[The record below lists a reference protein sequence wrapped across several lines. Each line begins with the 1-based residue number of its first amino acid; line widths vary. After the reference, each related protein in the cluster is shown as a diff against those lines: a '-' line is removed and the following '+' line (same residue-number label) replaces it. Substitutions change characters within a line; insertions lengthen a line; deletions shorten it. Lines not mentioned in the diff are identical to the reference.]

1 MTEWL
6 NFFTTDFMGDMAFG
20 GGFEMIKGGR
30 DVGGLWTLLES
41 GVRTMHLSSSLHI
54 HAREERACALPRLWE
69 RVRVLERLRMG
80 AKGLRKDLCYYLN
93 SEELPESE
101 RPSPIDVTKDGQLAI
116 VAGSDTTSSVL
127 TAALY
132 YLICNSDAYERL
144 QAEVDRAEEPLVVT
158 KLSQMDTSSSTSSP
172 KRVTTHRG
180 QQECL

>member
-6 NFFTTDFMGDMAFG
+6 NFFTFG
-20 GGFEMIKGGR
+20 GGFEMMKAGR
-30 DVGGLWTLLES
+30 DVGGLWILLES

-54 HAREERACALPRLWE
+54 HARERRACVE

-80 AKGLRKDLCYYLN
+80 AKGLRKDLCYYLS

-132 YLICNSDAYERL
+132 YLICNPDAYERL
-144 QAEVDRAEEPLVVT
+144 QAEVDRAFLSGEEPLVVT